1 MPCFGPLGPATLI
14 PAISPL
20 LVNPISGKHAG
31 ILRGVEFALRSPL
44 DLIPGPEAPLGGLVN
59 RPLGDLEVQKDLTP
73 MVALVAERVTKKRHR
88 AQPDSLH
95 APATFPF
102 GEQLPHGLTG
112 IDQRLPQHRPG
123 S

>member
-1 MPCFGPLGPATLI
+1 MLRPPGTGDVDSRDFTSFGQSLF
-14 PAISPL
+14 
-20 LVNPISGKHAG
+20 GKRAG

-44 DLIPGPEAPLGGLVN
+44 DLIPGPKAPLSGLVN
-59 RPLGDLEVQKDLTP
+59 RQLGDLEMQKDLTP

-88 AQPDSLH
+88 AQLDSLH

-112 IDQRLPQHRPG
+112 ID
-123 S
+123 